1 MFSSYFIDGGLF
13 FRNMATETRLSG
25 TPEKIARYR
34 SDKTEKG
41 TCPDFWC
48 FKYFE
53 KYKLLRKGCLYS
65 IHIWGFYRKKRSHK
79 ITRKKLKHKEDSCL
93 ALLRNCTSNS
103 AVRILTSKYTFLPLE
118 VTPEMTHGRCG
129 TLTPRDLN
137 TGIQGYRNRC
147 HQ

>member
-53 KYKLLRKGCLYS
+53 KYKLLRKGRLYS
-65 IHIWGFYRKKRSHK
+65 ILTYLGVLQKKK
-79 ITRKKLKHKEDSCL
+79 
-93 ALLRNCTSNS
+93 
-103 AVRILTSKYTFLPLE
+103 E
-118 VTPEMTHGRCG
+118 VTKSQEK
-129 TLTPRDLN
+129 N
-137 TGIQGYRNRC
+137 
-147 HQ
+147 